1 VRRAVKDVV
10 FDRVSKRY
18 RIRGQIQPGDSWLT
32 RLLRRRSAED
42 FWAVRDISFDVARGE
57 TLGIIGHNGAGKS
70 TLLKLLSRITTPTAG
85 EIRVQGRLAALI
97 EVGSGFH
104 PELTGRE
111 NIFLSGSVLGM
122 RRREIA
128 AKLDRIIEFSG
139 VAAFIDTPVKWYSS
153 GMYVRLGFAIAA
165 HVDADV
171 LLVDEVL
178 AVGDAEFQAK
188 CLGRID
194 ELRRQG
200 TTMVFISHDLT
211 SIERVSDRALLLQ
224 RGQLIA
230 SGAPADVT
238 AEYHRRVASGAA
250 DARQAETPV
259 GPSAGVELTGL
270 EFGGQ
275 GGAVFRTGERLT
287 TRLRYRALEPLE
299 DIAFEVT
306 YYSPDGQVIVARCST
321 ADSGPRLDVP
331 AGTGA
336 VEFEHPVLN
345 LQPGAYYVGAIVKKR
360 GLPYNLH
367 WWDGGTM
374 LYVEGS
380 RSQPGLLFQAHEW
393 RLTPHAPIPRRESAA
408 PGWTR

>member
-1 VRRAVKDVV
+1 MDVV
-10 FDRVSKRY
+10 FDGVSKRY
-18 RIRGQIQPGDSWLT
+18 RVSRPDKARGPWIS
-32 RLLRRRSAED
+32 RLLRRVEAED
-42 FWAVRDISFDVARGE
+42 FWAVRDISFEVGRGE

-70 TLLKLLSRITTPTAG
+70 TLLKLLSRITTPTEG
-85 EIRVQGRLAALI
+85 EIRVRGRLAALI

-104 PELTGRE
+104 PELSGRE

-128 AKLDRIIEFSG
+128 GKLDQIIAFSG
-139 VAAFIDTPVKWYSS
+139 VSTFIDTPVKWYSS

-165 HVDADV
+165 HVDADI

-211 SIERVSDRALLLQ
+211 SIERVCDRALLLQ
-224 RGQLIA
+224 RGRVAA
-230 SGAPADVT
+230 SGVPPEVT
-238 AEYHRRVASGAA
+238 AEYHRRVAAGVA
-250 DARQAETPV
+250 DA
-259 GPSAGVELTGL
+259 PSREQPARPPAGIELTGL

-275 GGAVFRTGERLT
+275 GGAVFRTGEPLT
-287 TRLRYRALEPLE
+287 TRLRYHALEPLE
-299 DIAFEVT
+299 DLAFEVT
-306 YYSPDGQVIVARCST
+306 YYSPDGQLIVAQCST
-321 ADSGPRLDVP
+321 ADSERRLDLP

-336 VEFEHPVLN
+336 VEFSHPALN
-345 LQPGAYYVGAIVKKR
+345 LQPGAYYVGATVKKR

-374 LYVEGS
+374 LYIEGS
-380 RSQPGLLFQAHEW
+380 STQPGLFFMPHEW
-393 RLTPHAPIPRRESAA
+393 RLASEAPIPSRRPAGVA
-408 PGWTR
+408 PGPER

>member
-1 VRRAVKDVV
+1 MRRAVHDVV
-10 FDRVSKRY
+10 FDGVSKRY
-18 RIRGQIQPGDSWLT
+18 RISSPNQAYGPWLA
-32 RLLRRRSAED
+32 RMLRPRSVED
-42 FWAVRDISFDVARGE
+42 FWAVRDISFEVGRGE

-70 TLLKLLSRITTPTAG
+70 TLLKLLSRITSPTAG
-85 EIRVQGRLAALI
+85 EIRVHGRLAALI

-122 RRREIA
+122 RRRELA

-139 VAAFIDTPVKWYSS
+139 VSAFIDTPVKWYSS

-211 SIERVSDRALLLQ
+211 TVERVCDRALLMQ
-224 RGQLIA
+224 RGRLVTA
-230 SGAPADVT
+230 GAPPDVT
-238 AEYHRRVASGAA
+238 AEYHRRVAAGIA
-250 DARQAETPV
+250 DAASQVQPAPLP
-259 GPSAGVELTGL
+259 GGIELTGL
-270 EFGGQ
+270 EFGGR
-275 GGAVFRTGERLT
+275 GGAVFRTGEPLT

-299 DIAFEVT
+299 DLAFEVT
-306 YYSPDGQVIVARCST
+306 YYSPDGQVIVAQCST
-321 ADSGPRLDVP
+321 AASGPRLDVP
-331 AGTGA
+331 AGPGV
-336 VEFEHPVLN
+336 VEFEHPTLN

-360 GLPYNLH
+360 GMTDNLH

-374 LYVEGS
+374 LYVEAS
-380 RSQPGLLFQAHEW
+380 ARQPGLLFMPHDW
-393 RLTPHAPIPRRESAA
+393 RLTPGR
-408 PGWTR
+408 PGPPPGRKP

>member
-1 VRRAVKDVV
+1 VPDVV

-18 RIRGQIQPGDSWLT
+18 RISRPDEGPASWIA
-32 RLLRRRSAED
+32 RALRRRGTTD
-42 FWAVRDISFDVARGE
+42 FWAVRDISFEVGRSE

-70 TLLKLLSRITTPTAG
+70 TLLKLLSRITPPTAG
-85 EIRVQGRLAALI
+85 EIRVLGRLAALI

-104 PELTGRE
+104 PELSGRE

-128 AKLDRIIEFSG
+128 AKLDHIIDFSG
-139 VAAFIDTPVKWYSS
+139 VSAFIDTPVKWYSS

-188 CLGRID
+188 CLCRID

-211 SIERVSDRALLLQ
+211 TVERVCDRALLLQ
-224 RGQLIA
+224 RGQVVA
-230 SGAPADVT
+230 AGAPPDVT
-238 AEYHRRVASGAA
+238 AEYHRRVAAGIA
-250 DARQAETPV
+250 DD
-259 GPSAGVELTGL
+259 PSRPQPAPPPGGIELTGL

-275 GGAVFRTGERLT
+275 SGAVFRTGEPLT
-287 TRLRYRALEPLE
+287 TRLRYRAFEPL
-299 DIAFEVT
+299 DDLVFEIT
-306 YYSPDGQVIVARCST
+306 YYSPDGQVIVAQCST
-321 ADSGPRLDVP
+321 AASGPRLDVP
-331 AGTGA
+331 AGAGA
-336 VEFEHPVLN
+336 VEFAHPTLN
-345 LQPGAYYVGAIVKKR
+345 LQPGAYYVGAVVKHR
-360 GLPYNLH
+360 GLAHNLH

-380 RSQPGLLFQAHEW
+380 SRQPGLLFMPHEW
-393 RLTPHAPIPRRESAA
+393 RLTPGMPQHTGPSARPRR
-408 PGWTR
+408 

>member
-1 VRRAVKDVV
+1 MVDLV

-18 RIRGQIQPGDSWLT
+18 LVGRAGAAGGSWVARALG
-32 RLLRRRSAED
+32 RRKTET
-42 FWAVRDISFDVARGE
+42 FWAVRDVSFQVGRGE

-70 TLLKLLSRITTPTAG
+70 TLLKLLSRITAPTSG
-85 EIRVQGRLAALI
+85 EIRIHGRLAALI

-139 VAAFIDTPVKWYSS
+139 VPAFIDTPVKWYSS

-178 AVGDAEFQAK
+178 AVGDADFQAK
-188 CLGRID
+188 CLGRIH

-211 SIERVSDRALLLQ
+211 TVERVCDRVLLMQ
-224 RGQLIA
+224 RGQVVA

-238 AEYHRRVASGAA
+238 AEYHRRVAAGMA
-250 DARQAETPV
+250 DAPTQAPASR
-259 GPSAGVELTGL
+259 PSWGIELTGL
-270 EFGGQ
+270 EFA
-275 GGAVFRTGERLT
+275 GAEEVTFRTGAPLT
-287 TRLRYRALEPLE
+287 TRVRFRALEPIE
-299 DIAFEVT
+299 DLAFEIT
-306 YYSPDGQVIVARCST
+306 YYTPDGQTIVAQCST
-321 ADSGPRLDVP
+321 AADGPRLDVP
-331 AGTGA
+331 VGAGA
-336 VEFEHPVLN
+336 IEFEHPTLN

-360 GLPYNLH
+360 GAPDNLH

-374 LYVEGS
+374 LHVEGPA
-380 RSQPGLLFQAHEW
+380 RPAGLLYMPHVW
-393 RLTPHAPIPRRESAA
+393 RLTAPATAGPSRPPESRR
-408 PGWTR
+408 